1 MTRSLITWFFVGW
14 FSLIFIVSRFQSI
27 LKFNVLYDFAIL
39 RMKLGV
45 KGLINVPL
53 LRNCSIVR
61 STIGWFDI
69 VIVRLGD
76 SVHFGFFSENFLFS
90 LLFSFW
96 GLFPSRI
103 FLLKA
108 FSFRCDY
115 FGFFGNFLLPMSIF
129 FFEVFFIFYLHAWL
143 DPCGPGNYFPMVWI
157 FFFRPDFF
165 GCFDVVFLPSRSGL
179 DPCGPALFFFNFRP
193 IFSDVSPS
201 DFRLLF
207 GVFWTSI
214 PQLHGHS
221 FFWCTAVIHLSSDVF
236 VGEYFARSRSFFFF
250 CLCSDYLR
258 HSVHNRMD
266 FLSHFWRLGIFQRL
280 SLAFDYFSA
289 VLRLVPARPKSWL
302 LSPCGSRS
310 YSANFD
316 PSFLMLRRG
325 HKRLAAVV
333 WQRGPLLFF
342 RLFGGFWLFTT
353 GGVPLKYTVNG
364 RQASDLRSGA
374 PRWSL
379 RLHHTASLDSGS
391 LYWISC
397 DQLLYYDY

>member
-157 FFFRPDFF
+157 FFFSDLIFSDASTWSSYLHARGSIRAVLPFF
-165 GCFDVVFLPSRSGL
+165 SSTFDPSFRMFRRRILGFYLECFGHRFHNCMAIHFSDARLWFIFLLTFSSASISFVVGVSFLLTLFRLFETLSPQSHGFPFPFLAFGHFPTVVVGFWLFLSRLAASSRSTEIMVVEPL
-179 DPCGPALFFFNFRP
+179 RFTILFCKFRP
-193 IFSDVSPS
+193 IFSDASTRPQETRGGCVTAWSFTIFPAVWRFLAIHYWWGTSQIYRKWSP
-201 DFRLLF
+201 
-207 GVFWTSI
+207 GVG
-214 PQLHGHS
+214 P
-221 FFWCTAVIHLSSDVF
+221 AVR
-236 VGEYFARSRSFFFF
+236 RSA
-250 CLCSDYLR
+250 LEP
-258 HSVHNRMD
+258 
-266 FLSHFWRLGIFQRL
+266 
-280 SLAFDYFSA
+280 SA
-289 VLRLVPARPKSWL
+289 
-302 LSPCGSRS
+302 SPHR
-310 YSANFD
+310 
-316 PSFLMLRRG
+316 
-325 HKRLAAVV
+325 
-333 WQRGPLLFF
+333 
-342 RLFGGFWLFTT
+342 
-353 GGVPLKYTVNG
+353 
-364 RQASDLRSGA
+364 
-374 PRWSL
+374 
-379 RLHHTASLDSGS
+379 
-391 LYWISC
+391 
-397 DQLLYYDY
+397 

>member
-53 LRNCSIVR
+53 LRNCFIVR

-76 SVHFGFFSENFLFS
+76 SVHFGFFPRTFSSRCYSPSEGFS
-90 LLFSFW
+90 PPGYFSWKLSPF
-96 GLFPSRI
+96 GVITLGFSEI
-103 FLLKA
+103 
-108 FSFRCDY
+108 FSFRCLFSSSRFSSFFTFMLGSTRAVLAIIFQW
-115 FGFFGNFLLPMSIF
+115 FG
-129 FFEVFFIFYLHAWL
+129 
-143 DPCGPGNYFPMVWI
+143 

-179 DPCGPALFFFNFRP
+179 DPCGPDLFSSTFDPSFRM
-193 IFSDVSPS
+193 
-201 DFRLLF
+201 FRRRILGFYLGCF
-207 GVFWTSI
+207 GHRFHNCMAI
-214 PQLHGHS
+214 HL
-221 FFWCTAVIHLSSDVF
+221 FWCTAVSDVF